1 MQPDIHIPTEFPA
14 TRRTVAVQ
22 GLGFVG
28 AAMATAVADAR
39 DDARAPLFN
48 VIGIDLPN
56 PEGEARAR
64 ALNEGRFPIGCEDET
79 LIAAVAKAHDTGNLR
94 ASTNAASFAEADV
107 VLIDVNLDIAF
118 TPDGAPTVPMDRFRD
133 AVATVGRY
141 MRPDALVIIETTV
154 PPGTCARVVAPT
166 LADAM
171 RSRGEESDRFLLAH
185 SYERVMPGPDYLSSV
200 VNLWR
205 VYAGH
210 TEAAAEA
217 CAAFLSSIINV
228 REFPLRQLKHT
239 TESETAKLLENTYR
253 AVNIALIDEWARFA
267 EAAGVDLFDVI
278 DAIRVRPTH
287 NNIRQPGFGVGG
299 YCLTK
304 DPLFALAGARELLD
318 IDSLTFPLTCGA
330 VEINRN
336 MPLASL
342 ALLRSTLGGTLNG
355 RTILLMGASYLPGVD
370 DTRYSAS
377 EIFVTRARGE
387 GAQVLVHD
395 PLVRRWRE
403 LDIDIPAELPDAGG
417 IDAVVFAVAHQEYRA
432 LAPASWLAGATPLI
446 LDANN
451 VLRTDQRDAFA
462 AAGCA
467 VRCIGR
473 GVQS

>member
-1 MQPDIHIPTEFPA
+1 MHPGIRTHTDSLA
-14 TRRTVAVQ
+14 ARRTVAVQ

-39 DDARAPLFN
+39 DDAGAPLFD

-56 PEGEARAR
+56 PEGEARTQ

-79 LIAAVAKAHDTGNLR
+79 LIAAVAKAHRVGNLR
-94 ASTNAASFAEADV
+94 ASTDAARFAEADV

-118 TPDGAPTVPMDRFRD
+118 TPDGAPTVPMDRFRE
-133 AVATVGRY
+133 AVATVGRHL
-141 MRPDALVIIETTV
+141 RPDALVIIETTV

-166 LADAM
+166 LANAL
-171 RSRGEESDRFLLAH
+171 RSRGEDADRFLLAH

-210 TEAAAEA
+210 TEAAANA

-228 REFPLRQLKHT
+228 REFPLRRLKHT

-267 EAAGVDLFDVI
+267 EAAGVDLFDVV

-318 IDSLTFPLTCGA
+318 IDSLAFPLTCGA

-342 ALLRSTLGGTLNG
+342 ALLRDALGGRLDG

-377 EIFVTRARGE
+377 ETFVTSARGE
-387 GAQVLVHD
+387 GARVLVHD
-395 PLVRRWRE
+395 PLVRHWRE
-403 LDIDIPAELPDAGG
+403 LDIDIPAALPDAGSV
-417 IDAVVFAVAHQEYRA
+417 DAVVFAVAHREYRA
-432 LAPASWLAGATPLI
+432 LTPDGWLAGATPMV

-451 VLRTDQRDAFA
+451 VLSTDQRGAFA
-462 AAGCA
+462 AAGCN
-467 VRCIGR
+467 VRSIGR
-473 GVQS
+473 GTRS